1 MYQSIISGDNVLT
14 ESSLPCTWVKSPML
28 ENTWDLH
35 WCLQAIFCIS
45 QEKILPEQWDLTEWT
60 CAFVTNSILQIS
72 EYTILLIHIIPD
84 KTTKETL
91 RKAADRSLTYGVS
104 LFFLFSDPSTSELN
118 ITDPPKQH
126 LGHAGGKKKYKNNN
140 NKPHH
145 TDSVSPSL
153 ERGFDLCVPWDSTAN
168 TIKKKR
174 DDRTWCHLSGA
185 LQTLKTQKLYEKP
198 SVTQR
203 QTQHP
208 TVPPH
213 TRTRPQWT
221 PLAGACRCCGVR
233 TGACPILQNYT
244 MTPQPGPAPQTH
256 CGRSCKS
263 SNWGQRPQKKIN
275 QICFTKF

>member
-1 MYQSIISGDNVLT
+1 MRAKAQGKQKPLLNKRQSVKWPEEQAGSERYVSVNYQWRQC
-14 ESSLPCTWVKSPML
+14 LPCTWVKSPML

-118 ITDPPKQH
+118 ITDLPKQH

-153 ERGFDLCVPWDSTAN
+153 ERGFDLCVPSDSTAN
-168 TIKKKR
+168 TIKKREMTELDATCQEPFK
-174 DDRTWCHLSGA
+174 L
-185 LQTLKTQKLYEKP
+185 LK
-198 SVTQR
+198 
-203 QTQHP
+203 H
-208 TVPPH
+208 
-213 TRTRPQWT
+213 
-221 PLAGACRCCGVR
+221 
-233 TGACPILQNYT
+233 
-244 MTPQPGPAPQTH
+244 
-256 CGRSCKS
+256 RSYMR
-263 SNWGQRPQKKIN
+263 NRV
-275 QICFTKF
+275 